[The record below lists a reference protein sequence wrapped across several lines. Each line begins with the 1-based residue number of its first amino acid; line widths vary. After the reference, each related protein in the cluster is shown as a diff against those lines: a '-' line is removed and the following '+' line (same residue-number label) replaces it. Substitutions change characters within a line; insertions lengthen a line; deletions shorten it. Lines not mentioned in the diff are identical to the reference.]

1 MTAIWTFKFVLSSSR
16 ALWRKNEAGEPIG
29 LYGTRI
35 TAEKFVRLMHMY
47 RILDQLLPAWKRDL
61 YEDVDGEKS
70 SLKNQLHPED
80 SPGVSGAVKIYR
92 GAKAIDKERLV
103 FIINRFN
110 RSDFGN
116 FKSSIDISIAYSDLA
131 SIRRAM
137 EWKGKAML
145 TCLNC

>member
-1 MTAIWTFKFVLSSSR
+1 
-16 ALWRKNEAGEPIG
+16 
-29 LYGTRI
+29 
-35 TAEKFVRLMHMY
+35 MY

-116 FKSSIDISIAYSDLA
+116 FKSSIDMSITYSDLA

-137 EWKGKAML
+137 EWKGKATL